1 MLGITVLFTN
11 NFARHKDTNPHFTVK
26 EIDNSKKKKKNEQ
39 QQQKN
44 PQNKTKLRRVLSLK
58 WLQIR

>member
-26 EIDNSKKKKKNEQ
+26 EIDNSKKKKKKMNNNN
-39 QQQKN
+39 KKT
-44 PQNKTKLRRVLSLK
+44 PKTK
-58 WLQIR
+58 QN

>member
-26 EIDNSKKKKKNEQ
+26 EIDNSKNKTNEQ
-39 QQQKN
+39 QQQQK
-44 PQNKTKLRRVLSLK
+44 PKTK
-58 WLQIR
+58 QN

>member
-26 EIDNSKKKKKNEQ
+26 ETDNSKNKTNEQ
-39 QQQKN
+39 QQQKKK
-44 PQNKTKLRRVLSLK
+44 PQKPKTELEFYL
-58 WLQIR
+58 

>member
-26 EIDNSKKKKKNEQ
+26 EIDNSKKKKKKMNNNN
-39 QQQKN
+39 KKT
-44 PQNKTKLRRVLSLK
+44 PKTKLRRVLSLK